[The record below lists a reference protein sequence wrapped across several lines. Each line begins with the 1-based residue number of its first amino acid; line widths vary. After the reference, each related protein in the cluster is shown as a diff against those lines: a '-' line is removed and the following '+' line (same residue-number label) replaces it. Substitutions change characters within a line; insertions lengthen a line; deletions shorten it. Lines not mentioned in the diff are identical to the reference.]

1 MTSPEPVDPEATAVR
16 GSIINAQSVGD
27 GRNLWTVR
35 LVLPPGAEFPYWT
48 RPGPTVVQIES
59 GKLALTA
66 VTGSVDLTFGTD
78 PITRTRNTKGFE
90 HLLSPGDT
98 ASYGQGVQQSV
109 RNPVTVPTSIIV
121 TMISPDDEEPFQ
133 GLWTSQGW
141 PVVLD

>member
-1 MTSPEPVDPEATAVR
+1 MIAQETVDPAATAVL
-16 GSIINAQSVGD
+16 GSIINAQYIGD

-66 VTGSVDLTFGTD
+66 VTGSVELTFGAD
-78 PITRTRNTKGFE
+78 PITRTKNTKGVE
-90 HLLSPGDT
+90 YLLSPGDT
-98 ASYGQGVQQSV
+98 AAYGQGVQQSV

-121 TMISPDDEEPFQ
+121 TMISPADDKPFQ

-141 PVVLD
+141 PVTFV